1 MDWPSTPAYCG
12 AFARA
17 FDVPLYFSWRIGGF
31 EREMLRDSTPTA
43 PVNWENLDGS
53 LGQAGGKGPPG
64 TRLRFPQVSADIS
77 VRWCSGYLKIDVGV
91 IALRNQPRF
100 LGKKTLF
107 ISGERAEESPCRARY
122 KEFEMD
128 RTSTDKRT
136 VHRWRP
142 IHAWREQQVWEIVR
156 RHRYQS
162 ASGLPARLGPSFLSR
177 VHFRP
182 GRSMGLPQSN
192 RPGWLFCSV
201 GIRTG
206 IRVHHTPEQ
215 IDRGDGSHGQPVCW
229 LRKPATH
236 RGGPGSELEPPHHL
250 AGRLVAAPCW
260 RLYQERWSRVT
271 RTSPM
276 NVPDPKINPAYARGH
291 GPAKSN
297 QVHWRRRFD
306 FEALNLRPMKR
317 TPRTM
322 P

>member
-1 MDWPSTPAYCG
+1 MVNPLDYDHVVVAFSGGKDSTAAFLHLLDRNVPKDRIELWHHDIDGRDGSHLMDWPSTPAYCG

-43 PVNWENLDGS
+43 PVNWENPDGS

-156 RHRYQS
+156 RHRINPHPAYRLGWGRLSCRACIFGQADQW
-162 ASGLPARLGPSFLSR
+162 ASLKAIDPVGFSVLSEYEREFGFTIHRTKSIAEMAAMGSPFAGCANPQLIEEARDPNWNHPIILPEGSWQLPAGAFTKS
-177 VHFRP
+177 
-182 GRSMGLPQSN
+182 
-192 RPGWLFCSV
+192 
-201 GIRTG
+201 
-206 IRVHHTPEQ
+206 
-215 IDRGDGSHGQPVCW
+215 
-229 LRKPATH
+229 
-236 RGGPGSELEPPHHL
+236 GGP
-250 AGRLVAAPCW
+250 A
-260 RLYQERWSRVT
+260 
-271 RTSPM
+271 
-276 NVPDPKINPAYARGH
+276 
-291 GPAKSN
+291 
-297 QVHWRRRFD
+297 
-306 FEALNLRPMKR
+306 
-317 TPRTM
+317 
-322 P
+322 